1 MPWLDD
7 RYLGIIVALMTVSIW
22 AVFIVATRFSVSTNF
37 TVEEILFLRLVPST
51 LIMAPFMIKYDLI
64 PRGLSWLKAGMLM
77 IGASAVFPYI
87 VSSGL
92 SFAPASDGGVLAPG
106 MLPFWTALAAFL
118 ILGEKLDQVRRA
130 GLFVILIGALLVGL
144 WQILFN
150 SDEGVWRGHILFLIG
165 SGLFA
170 VYSVIFRQSGLT
182 PLHGLLI
189 GLFWGTLFII
199 PILLLTGKVNFNNVS
214 PLDIGIT
221 IVIQSLIIG
230 ILATILFNYGV
241 RLIGA
246 SEMGAFGA
254 LTPILAM
261 LGGIIFL
268 NEIVPAIKMVGIFLV
283 AIGVFLASGILKLK
297 RHKNKKSLGKE
308 HY

>member
-1 MPWLDD
+1 MLKLN
-7 RYLGIIVALMTVSIW
+7 RSYLGVLVALITVSIW

-37 TVEEILFLRLVPST
+37 TVEEVLILRLVPST

-77 IGASAVFPYI
+77 IGASAIFPYI

-106 MLPFWTALAAFL
+106 MLPFWTALAAFF
-118 ILGEKLDQVRRA
+118 ILGEKLDQVRRT
-130 GLFVILIGALLVGL
+130 GLLIILIGALMVGL
-144 WQILFN
+144 WQIIFN

-170 VYSVIFRQSGLT
+170 IYSVIFRQSGLT

-189 GLFWGTLFII
+189 GLFWGTLFIT
-199 PILLLTGKVNFNNVS
+199 PILLLTGKVTFHDVS
-214 PLDIGIT
+214 AFDIGIT
-221 IVIQSLIIG
+221 ILIQSLIIG

-261 LGGIIFL
+261 IGGILFL
-268 NEIVPAIKMVGIFLV
+268 NESVPIIKMAGIFLV
-283 AIGVFLASGILKLK
+283 AIGVFLASGILN
-297 RHKNKKSLGKE
+297 HKNYQNKRS
-308 HY
+308 

>member
-1 MPWLDD
+1 MLNLDR

-22 AVFIVATRFSVSTNF
+22 AVFIVATRFSVSTSF
-37 TVEEILFLRLVPST
+37 TVEEVLFLRLVPST

-64 PRGLSWLKAGMLM
+64 PRGLSWFKAGMLM
-77 IGASAVFPYI
+77 IGASAIFPYI

-118 ILGEKLDQVRRA
+118 ILGEKFDQIRRT
-130 GLFVILIGALLVGL
+130 GLFVILVGALLVGL
-144 WQILFN
+144 WQILFH

-189 GLFWGTLFII
+189 GLFWGTLFI
-199 PILLLTGKVNFNNVS
+199 
-214 PLDIGIT
+214 
-221 IVIQSLIIG
+221 
-230 ILATILFNYGV
+230 
-241 RLIGA
+241 
-246 SEMGAFGA
+246 
-254 LTPILAM
+254 TP
-261 LGGIIFL
+261 
-268 NEIVPAIKMVGIFLV
+268 KQT
-283 AIGVFLASGILKLK
+283 
-297 RHKNKKSLGKE
+297 
-308 HY
+308 Y

>member
-1 MPWLDD
+1 MLKLKCS
-7 RYLGIIVALMTVSIW
+7 YLGILVALITVSIW

-37 TVEEILFLRLVPST
+37 TVEEVLILRLVPST

-77 IGASAVFPYI
+77 IGASAIFPYI

-106 MLPFWTALAAFL
+106 MLPFWTALAAFF
-118 ILGEKLDQVRRA
+118 ILGEKLDQLRRT
-130 GLFVILIGALLVGL
+130 GLLIILIGALMVGL
-144 WQILFN
+144 WQIIFN

-170 VYSVIFRQSGLT
+170 IYSVIFRQSGLS

-189 GLFWGTLFII
+189 GLFWGTLFIT
-199 PILLLTGKVNFNNVS
+199 PILLLTGKVNFSNVS
-214 PLDIGIT
+214 AFDIGIT
-221 IVIQSLIIG
+221 IFIQSLIIG

-261 LGGIIFL
+261 IGGILFL
-268 NEIVPAIKMVGIFLV
+268 NESVPIIKMAGIFLV
-283 AIGVFLASGILKLK
+283 AIGVFLASGILKQ
-297 RHKNKKSLGKE
+297 KNNLNKNS
-308 HY
+308 

>member
-1 MPWLDD
+1 MLKLK
-7 RYLGIIVALMTVSIW
+7 RSYLGILVALITVSIW

-37 TVEEILFLRLVPST
+37 TVEEVLILRLVPST

-77 IGASAVFPYI
+77 IGASAIFPYI

-106 MLPFWTALAAFL
+106 MLPFWTALAAFF
-118 ILGEKLDQVRRA
+118 ILGEKLDQVRRT
-130 GLFVILIGALLVGL
+130 GLLIILMGALMVGL
-144 WQILFN
+144 WQIIFN

-170 VYSVIFRQSGLT
+170 IYSVIFRQSGLT

-189 GLFWGTLFII
+189 GLFWGTLFIT
-199 PILLLTGKVNFNNVS
+199 PILLLTGKVTFHDVS
-214 PLDIGIT
+214 AFDIGIT
-221 IVIQSLIIG
+221 IFIQSLVIG

-261 LGGIIFL
+261 MGGILFL
-268 NEIVPAIKMVGIFLV
+268 NESVPAIKMAGIFLV
-283 AIGVFLASGILKLK
+283 AIGVFLASGILKQ
-297 RHKNKKSLGKE
+297 KNNQNKE
-308 HY
+308 S

>member
-1 MPWLDD
+1 MLKLK
-7 RYLGIIVALMTVSIW
+7 RSYLGVLVALITVSIW

-37 TVEEILFLRLVPST
+37 TVEEVLILRLVPST

-77 IGASAVFPYI
+77 IGASAIFPYI

-106 MLPFWTALAAFL
+106 MLPFWTALAAFF
-118 ILGEKLDQVRRA
+118 ILGEKLDQVRRT
-130 GLFVILIGALLVGL
+130 GLLIILMGALMVGL
-144 WQILFN
+144 WQIIFN

-170 VYSVIFRQSGLT
+170 IYSVIFRQSGLT

-189 GLFWGTLFII
+189 GLFWGTLFIT
-199 PILLLTGKVNFNNVS
+199 PILLLTGKVTFHDVS
-214 PLDIGIT
+214 AFDIGIT
-221 IVIQSLIIG
+221 IFIQSLVIG

-261 LGGIIFL
+261 MGGILFL
-268 NEIVPAIKMVGIFLV
+268 NESVPAIKMAGIFLV
-283 AIGVFLASGILKLK
+283 AIGVFLASGILKQ
-297 RHKNKKSLGKE
+297 KNNQNKE
-308 HY
+308 

>member
-1 MPWLDD
+1 MFNLNR
-7 RYLGIIVALMTVSIW
+7 RYLGVLVALTTVFIW
-22 AVFIVATRFSVSTNF
+22 AIFIVATRFSLTTNF

-77 IGASAVFPYI
+77 IGASAIFPYI

-118 ILGEKLDQVRRA
+118 ILGEKLDRVRRT
-130 GLFVILIGALLVGL
+130 GLLIILVGALMVGL
-144 WQILFN
+144 WQIIFN

-170 VYSVIFRQSGLT
+170 IYSVIFRQSGLT

-189 GLFWGTLFII
+189 GLFWGTLFIT
-199 PILLLTGKVNFNNVS
+199 PILLLTGRVNFSDVS
-214 PLDIGIT
+214 AFDIGVT
-221 IVIQSLIIG
+221 IFIQSLIIG
-230 ILATILFNYGV
+230 ILATVLFNYGV

-261 LGGIIFL
+261 LGGIFFL
-268 NEIVPAIKMVGIFLV
+268 NESVPGIKMVGIFFV
-283 AIGVFLASGILKLK
+283 AIGVFLASGIVKQ
-297 RHKNKKSLGKE
+297 KSYE
-308 HY
+308 D

>member
-1 MPWLDD
+1 MFNLN
-7 RYLGIIVALMTVSIW
+7 RLYLGVLIALLTVSIW

-37 TVEEILFLRLVPST
+37 TVEEVIFLRLVPST
-51 LIMAPFMIKYDLI
+51 IIMAPFMIKYDLI

-77 IGASAVFPYI
+77 IGASAIFPYI

-106 MLPFWTALAAFL
+106 MLPFWTALAAFF
-118 ILGEKLDQVRRA
+118 ILGEKLDNVRRT
-130 GLFVILIGALLVGL
+130 GLFIILVGALMVGL
-144 WQILFN
+144 WQIIFN
-150 SDEGVWRGHILFLIG
+150 SAEGVWRGHILFLVG

-170 VYSVIFRQSGLT
+170 IYSVIFRQSGLT

-189 GLFWGTLFII
+189 GLFWGTLFIT
-199 PILLLTGKVNFNNVS
+199 PILLLTGRVNFSDVS
-214 PLDIGIT
+214 AFDIGIT
-221 IVIQSLIIG
+221 IFIQSLIIG

-261 LGGIIFL
+261 LGGILFL
-268 NEIVPAIKMVGIFLV
+268 NESVPLIKMAGIILV
-283 AIGVFLASGILKLK
+283 AIGVFLASGILKQ
-297 RHKNKKSLGKE
+297 KSYEGEKS
-308 HY
+308 

>member
-1 MPWLDD
+1 MFNLDR
-7 RYLGIIVALMTVSIW
+7 RYLGVLVALITVFIW
-22 AVFIVATRFSVSTNF
+22 AIFIVATRFSLTTNF
-37 TVEEILFLRLVPST
+37 TVEEVLFLRLVPST

-64 PRGLSWLKAGMLM
+64 PRGLPWLKAGMLM
-77 IGASAVFPYI
+77 IGASAIFPYI

-118 ILGEKLDQVRRA
+118 ILGEKLDQVRRI
-130 GLFVILIGALLVGL
+130 GLLIILIGALMVGL
-144 WQILFN
+144 WQIIFN

-170 VYSVIFRQSGLT
+170 IYSVIFRQSGLT

-189 GLFWGTLFII
+189 GLFWGTLFIT
-199 PILLLTGKVNFNNVS
+199 PILLLTGRVNFSEVS
-214 PLDIGIT
+214 AFDIGVT
-221 IVIQSLIIG
+221 IFIQSLIIG
-230 ILATILFNYGV
+230 ILATLLFNYGV

-261 LGGIIFL
+261 LGGILFL
-268 NEIVPAIKMVGIFLV
+268 NESVPGIKMAGIFFV
-283 AIGVFLASGILKLK
+283 AIGVFLASGIVKQ
-297 RHKNKKSLGKE
+297 KSYE
-308 HY
+308 D

>member
-1 MPWLDD
+1 MLWLDH

-37 TVEEILFLRLVPST
+37 TVEEVLFLRLVPST

-77 IGASAVFPYI
+77 IGASAIFPYI

-118 ILGEKLDQVRRA
+118 ILGEKLDPIRRA
-130 GLFVILIGALLVGL
+130 GLFIILIGALLVGL

-199 PILLLTGKVNFNNVS
+199 PILLLTGRVNFNNVS
-214 PLDIGIT
+214 ALDIGIT

-261 LGGIIFL
+261 LGGIMFL
-268 NEIVPAIKMVGIFLV
+268 NETVPAIKMVGIFLV

-297 RHKNKKSLGKE
+297 SHKNEKSLGKQ
-308 HY
+308 H

>member
-1 MPWLDD
+1 MLKLKCS
-7 RYLGIIVALMTVSIW
+7 YLGILVALITVSIW

-37 TVEEILFLRLVPST
+37 TVEEVLILRLVPST

-77 IGASAVFPYI
+77 IGASAIFPYI

-106 MLPFWTALAAFL
+106 MLPFWTALAAFF
-118 ILGEKLDQVRRA
+118 ILGEKLDQLRRT
-130 GLFVILIGALLVGL
+130 GLLIILIGALMVGL
-144 WQILFN
+144 WQIIFN

-170 VYSVIFRQSGLT
+170 IYSVIFRQSGLT

-189 GLFWGTLFII
+189 GLFWGTLFIT
-199 PILLLTGKVNFNNVS
+199 PILLLTGKVTFHDVS
-214 PLDIGIT
+214 AFDIGIT
-221 IVIQSLIIG
+221 IFIQSLVIG

-261 LGGIIFL
+261 MGGILFL
-268 NEIVPAIKMVGIFLV
+268 NESVPAIKMAGIFLV
-283 AIGVFLASGILKLK
+283 AIGVFLASGILKQK
-297 RHKNKKSLGKE
+297 NNQNKKS
-308 HY
+308 

>member
-1 MPWLDD
+1 MFNLNR
-7 RYLGIIVALMTVSIW
+7 RYLGVLIALITVFIW
-22 AVFIVATRFSVSTNF
+22 AIFIVATRFSLTTNF
-37 TVEEILFLRLVPST
+37 TVEEVLFLRLVPST

-77 IGASAVFPYI
+77 IGASAIFPYI

-118 ILGEKLDQVRRA
+118 ILGEKLDQVRRI
-130 GLFVILIGALLVGL
+130 GLLIILIGALMVGL
-144 WQILFN
+144 WQIIFN
-150 SDEGVWRGHILFLIG
+150 SEEGVWRGHILFLIG

-170 VYSVIFRQSGLT
+170 IYSVIFRQSGLT

-189 GLFWGTLFII
+189 GLFWGTLFIT
-199 PILLLTGKVNFNNVS
+199 PILLLTGRVNFSDVS
-214 PLDIGIT
+214 AFDIGIT
-221 IVIQSLIIG
+221 IFIQSLIIG

-261 LGGIIFL
+261 MGGILFL
-268 NEIVPAIKMVGIFLV
+268 NESVPVIKMAGIFLV
-283 AIGVFLASGILKLK
+283 AIGVFLASGVLNQKNYQNEKL
-297 RHKNKKSLGKE
+297 
-308 HY
+308 

>member
-1 MPWLDD
+1 
-7 RYLGIIVALMTVSIW
+7 
-22 AVFIVATRFSVSTNF
+22 
-37 TVEEILFLRLVPST
+37 
-51 LIMAPFMIKYDLI
+51 MAPFMIKYDLI

-77 IGASAVFPYI
+77 IGASAIFPYI

-106 MLPFWTALAAFL
+106 MLPFWTALAAFF
-118 ILGEKLDQVRRA
+118 ILGEKLDQVRRT
-130 GLFVILIGALLVGL
+130 GLLIILIGALMVGL
-144 WQILFN
+144 WQIIFN

-170 VYSVIFRQSGLT
+170 IYSVIFRQSGLT

-189 GLFWGTLFII
+189 GLFWGTLFIT
-199 PILLLTGKVNFNNVS
+199 PILLLTGKVTFHDVS
-214 PLDIGIT
+214 AFDIGIT
-221 IVIQSLIIG
+221 IFIQSLVIG

-261 LGGIIFL
+261 MGGILFL
-268 NEIVPAIKMVGIFLV
+268 NESVPAIKMAGIFLV
-283 AIGVFLASGILKLK
+283 AIGVFLASGILKQK
-297 RHKNKKSLGKE
+297 NNQNKKS
-308 HY
+308 

>member
-1 MPWLDD
+1 MLKLKCS
-7 RYLGIIVALMTVSIW
+7 YLGILVALITVSIW

-37 TVEEILFLRLVPST
+37 TVEEVLILRLVPST

-77 IGASAVFPYI
+77 IGASAIFPYI

-106 MLPFWTALAAFL
+106 MLPFWTALAAFF
-118 ILGEKLDQVRRA
+118 ILGEKLDQVRRT
-130 GLFVILIGALLVGL
+130 GLLIILMGALMVGL
-144 WQILFN
+144 WQIIFN

-170 VYSVIFRQSGLT
+170 IYSVIFRQSGLT

-189 GLFWGTLFII
+189 GLFWGTLFIT
-199 PILLLTGKVNFNNVS
+199 PILLLTGKVTFHDVS
-214 PLDIGIT
+214 AFDIGIT
-221 IVIQSLIIG
+221 IFIQSLVIG

-261 LGGIIFL
+261 MGGILFL
-268 NEIVPAIKMVGIFLV
+268 NESVPAIKMAGIFLV
-283 AIGVFLASGILKLK
+283 AIGVFLASGILKQK
-297 RHKNKKSLGKE
+297 NNQNKKS
-308 HY
+308 

>member
-1 MPWLDD
+1 MLKLK
-7 RYLGIIVALMTVSIW
+7 RSYLVVLVALITVSIW

-37 TVEEILFLRLVPST
+37 TVEEVLILRLVPST

-77 IGASAVFPYI
+77 IGASAIFPYI

-106 MLPFWTALAAFL
+106 MLPFWTALAAFF
-118 ILGEKLDQVRRA
+118 ILGEKLDQVRRT
-130 GLFVILIGALLVGL
+130 GLLIILIGALMVGL
-144 WQILFN
+144 WQIIFN

-170 VYSVIFRQSGLT
+170 IYSVIFRQSGLT

-189 GLFWGTLFII
+189 GLFWGTLFIT
-199 PILLLTGKVNFNNVS
+199 PILLLTGKVTFHDVS
-214 PLDIGIT
+214 AFDIGIT
-221 IVIQSLIIG
+221 IFIQSLVIG

-261 LGGIIFL
+261 MGGILFL
-268 NEIVPAIKMVGIFLV
+268 NESVPPIKMAGIFLV
-283 AIGVFLASGILKLK
+283 AIGVFLASGILEQKNS
-297 RHKNKKSLGKE
+297 HNKKS
-308 HY
+308 

>member
-1 MPWLDD
+1 MFNLDR
-7 RYLGIIVALMTVSIW
+7 RYLGVLVALITVFIW
-22 AVFIVATRFSVSTNF
+22 AIFIVATRFSLTTNF
-37 TVEEILFLRLVPST
+37 TVEEVLFLRLVPST

-64 PRGLSWLKAGMLM
+64 PRGLPWLKAGMLM
-77 IGASAVFPYI
+77 IGASAIFPYI

-118 ILGEKLDQVRRA
+118 ILGEKLDQVRRI
-130 GLFVILIGALLVGL
+130 GLLIILIGALMVGL
-144 WQILFN
+144 WQIIFN
-150 SDEGVWRGHILFLIG
+150 SDEGVWRGHVLFLIG

-170 VYSVIFRQSGLT
+170 IYSVIFRQSGLT

-189 GLFWGTLFII
+189 GLFWGTLFIT
-199 PILLLTGKVNFNNVS
+199 PILLLTGRVNFSDVS
-214 PLDIGIT
+214 AFDIGIT
-221 IVIQSLIIG
+221 IFIQSLIIG

-261 LGGIIFL
+261 MGGILFL
-268 NEIVPAIKMVGIFLV
+268 NEPVPVIKMAGIFLV
-283 AIGVFLASGILKLK
+283 AVGVFLASGVLNQKNYQNEKL
-297 RHKNKKSLGKE
+297 
-308 HY
+308 

>member
-1 MPWLDD
+1 MFNLN
-7 RYLGIIVALMTVSIW
+7 RLYLGVLIALLTVSIW

-37 TVEEILFLRLVPST
+37 TVEEVIFLRLVPST
-51 LIMAPFMIKYDLI
+51 IIMAPFMIKYDLI

-77 IGASAVFPYI
+77 IGASAIFPYI

-106 MLPFWTALAAFL
+106 MLPFWTALAAFF
-118 ILGEKLDQVRRA
+118 ILGEKLDKVRRT
-130 GLFVILIGALLVGL
+130 GLFIILVGALMVGL
-144 WQILFN
+144 WQIIFN
-150 SDEGVWRGHILFLIG
+150 SSEGVWRGHILFLVG

-170 VYSVIFRQSGLT
+170 IYSVIFRQSGLT

-189 GLFWGTLFII
+189 GLFWGTLFIT
-199 PILLLTGKVNFNNVS
+199 PILLLTGRVNFSDVS
-214 PLDIGIT
+214 AFDIGIT
-221 IVIQSLIIG
+221 IFIQSLIIG

-261 LGGIIFL
+261 LGGILFL
-268 NEIVPAIKMVGIFLV
+268 NESVPLIKMAGIFLV
-283 AIGVFLASGILKLK
+283 AIGVFLASGILKQ
-297 RHKNKKSLGKE
+297 KSYESGKS
-308 HY
+308 

>member
-1 MPWLDD
+1 MLKLK
-7 RYLGIIVALMTVSIW
+7 RSYLGVLVALITVSIW

-37 TVEEILFLRLVPST
+37 TVEEVLILRLVPST

-77 IGASAVFPYI
+77 IGASAIFPYI

-106 MLPFWTALAAFL
+106 MLPFWTALAAFF
-118 ILGEKLDQVRRA
+118 ILGEKLDQVRRT
-130 GLFVILIGALLVGL
+130 GLLIILIGALMVGL
-144 WQILFN
+144 WQIIFN

-170 VYSVIFRQSGLT
+170 IYSVIFRQSGLT

-189 GLFWGTLFII
+189 GLFWGTLFIT
-199 PILLLTGKVNFNNVS
+199 PILLLTGKVTFHDVS
-214 PLDIGIT
+214 AFDIGIT
-221 IVIQSLIIG
+221 IFIQSLVIG

-261 LGGIIFL
+261 MGGILFL
-268 NEIVPAIKMVGIFLV
+268 NESVPSIKMAGIFLV
-283 AIGVFLASGILKLK
+283 AIGVFLASGILNQKNNQ
-297 RHKNKKSLGKE
+297 NKKS
-308 HY
+308 

>member
-1 MPWLDD
+1 MFNLNR
-7 RYLGIIVALMTVSIW
+7 RYLGVLVALTTVFIW
-22 AVFIVATRFSVSTNF
+22 AIFIVATRFSLTTNF

-77 IGASAVFPYI
+77 IGASAIFPYI

-118 ILGEKLDQVRRA
+118 ILGEKLDQVRRT
-130 GLFVILIGALLVGL
+130 GLFIILVGALMVGL
-144 WQILFN
+144 WQIIFN
-150 SDEGVWRGHILFLIG
+150 SDDGVWRGHILFLIG

-170 VYSVIFRQSGLT
+170 IYSVIFRQSGLT

-189 GLFWGTLFII
+189 GLFWGTLFIT
-199 PILLLTGKVNFNNVS
+199 PILLLTGRVNFSDVS
-214 PLDIGIT
+214 AFDIGVT
-221 IVIQSLIIG
+221 IFIQSLIIG
-230 ILATILFNYGV
+230 ILATLLFNYGV

-261 LGGIIFL
+261 LGGILFL
-268 NEIVPAIKMVGIFLV
+268 NESVPGIKMAGIFFV
-283 AIGVFLASGILKLK
+283 AIGVFLASGIVKQ
-297 RHKNKKSLGKE
+297 KS
-308 HY
+308 YDD

>member
-1 MPWLDD
+1 MLKLK
-7 RYLGIIVALMTVSIW
+7 RSYLGVLVALITVSIW
-22 AVFIVATRFSVSTNF
+22 AVFIVATRFSVSTKF
-37 TVEEILFLRLVPST
+37 TVEEVLILRLVPST

-77 IGASAVFPYI
+77 IGASAIFPYI

-106 MLPFWTALAAFL
+106 MLPFWTALAAFF
-118 ILGEKLDQVRRA
+118 ILGEKLDQVRRT
-130 GLFVILIGALLVGL
+130 GLLIILIGALMVGL
-144 WQILFN
+144 WQIIFN

-170 VYSVIFRQSGLT
+170 IYSVIFRQSGLT

-189 GLFWGTLFII
+189 GLFWGTLFIT
-199 PILLLTGKVNFNNVS
+199 PILLLTGKVTFHDVS
-214 PLDIGIT
+214 AFDIGIT
-221 IVIQSLIIG
+221 IFIQSLVIG

-261 LGGIIFL
+261 MGGILFL
-268 NEIVPAIKMVGIFLV
+268 NESVPAIKMAGIFLV
-283 AIGVFLASGILKLK
+283 AIGVFLASGILKQK
-297 RHKNKKSLGKE
+297 NKQNKKS
-308 HY
+308 

>member
-1 MPWLDD
+1 MLKLK
-7 RYLGIIVALMTVSIW
+7 RTYLGVLVALITVSIW

-37 TVEEILFLRLVPST
+37 TVEEVLILRLVPST

-77 IGASAVFPYI
+77 IGASAIFPYI

-106 MLPFWTALAAFL
+106 MLPFWTALAAFF
-118 ILGEKLDQVRRA
+118 ILGEKLDQVRRT
-130 GLFVILIGALLVGL
+130 GLLIILIGALMVGL
-144 WQILFN
+144 WQIIFN

-170 VYSVIFRQSGLT
+170 IYSVIFRQSGLT

-189 GLFWGTLFII
+189 GLFWGTLFIT
-199 PILLLTGKVNFNNVS
+199 PILLLTGKVTFHDVS
-214 PLDIGIT
+214 AFDIGIT
-221 IVIQSLIIG
+221 IFIQSLVIG

-261 LGGIIFL
+261 MGGILFL
-268 NEIVPAIKMVGIFLV
+268 NESVPPIKMAGIFLV
-283 AIGVFLASGILKLK
+283 AIGVFLASGILEQKNS
-297 RHKNKKSLGKE
+297 HNKKS
-308 HY
+308 

>member
-1 MPWLDD
+1 MLWLDH
-7 RYLGIIVALMTVSIW
+7 RYLGIIGALMTVSIW

-77 IGASAVFPYI
+77 IGASAIFPYI

-118 ILGEKLDQVRRA
+118 ILGEKLGKIRRT
-130 GLFVILIGALLVGL
+130 GLFVILVGALLVGL

-150 SDEGVWRGHILFLIG
+150 SDEGVWRGHILFLVG

-182 PLHGLLI
+182 PFHGLLI

-199 PILLLTGKVNFNNVS
+199 PILLLTGRVNFNDVS
-214 PLDIGIT
+214 AFDIGIT

-261 LGGIIFL
+261 LGGIMFL
-268 NEIVPAIKMVGIFLV
+268 DETVPAIKMIGIFLV
-283 AIGVFLASGILKLK
+283 AIGVFLASGILKDK
-297 RHKNKKSLGKE
+297 SYKNEKPQ
-308 HY
+308 

>member
-1 MPWLDD
+1 MFNLN
-7 RYLGIIVALMTVSIW
+7 RLYLGVLIALLTVSIW

-37 TVEEILFLRLVPST
+37 TVEEVIFLRLVPST
-51 LIMAPFMIKYDLI
+51 IIMAPFMIKYDLI

-77 IGASAVFPYI
+77 IGASAIFPYI

-106 MLPFWTALAAFL
+106 MLPFWTALAAFF
-118 ILGEKLDQVRRA
+118 ILGEKLDKVRRA
-130 GLFVILIGALLVGL
+130 GLFIILVGALMVGL
-144 WQILFN
+144 WQIIFN
-150 SDEGVWRGHILFLIG
+150 SGEGVWRGHILFLVG

-170 VYSVIFRQSGLT
+170 IYSVIFRQSGLT

-189 GLFWGTLFII
+189 GLFWGTLFIT
-199 PILLLTGKVNFNNVS
+199 PILLLTGRVNFSDVS
-214 PLDIGIT
+214 AFDIGIT
-221 IVIQSLIIG
+221 IFIQSLIIG

-261 LGGIIFL
+261 LG
-268 NEIVPAIKMVGIFLV
+268 
-283 AIGVFLASGILKLK
+283 
-297 RHKNKKSLGKE
+297 
-308 HY
+308 

>member
-1 MPWLDD
+1 MLNLNHQ
-7 RYLGIIVALMTVSIW
+7 YLGIIVALMTVSIW
-22 AVFIVATRFSVSTNF
+22 AVFIVATRFSVSTSF
-37 TVEEILFLRLVPST
+37 TVEEVLFLRLVPST

-77 IGASAVFPYI
+77 IGASAIFPYI

-92 SFAPASDGGVLAPG
+92 SFAPASAGGVLAPG
-106 MLPFWTALAAFL
+106 MLPFWTALASFL
-118 ILGEKLDQVRRA
+118 ILGEQLDKIRRA
-130 GLFVILIGALLVGL
+130 GLFVILVGALLVGL

-150 SDEGVWRGHILFLIG
+150 SDEGVWRGHILFLVG

-170 VYSVIFRQSGLT
+170 IYSVIFRQSGLT

-199 PILLLTGKVNFNNVS
+199 PILLLTGRVSFNNVS
-214 PLDIGIT
+214 AFDIGIT

-261 LGGIIFL
+261 LGGILFL
-268 NEIVPAIKMVGIFLV
+268 DETVPAIKMIGIFLV
-283 AIGVFLASGILKLK
+283 AIGVFLASGILKN
-297 RHKNKKSLGKE
+297 RSYKNEKPQ
-308 HY
+308 

>member
-1 MPWLDD
+1 MFNLNR
-7 RYLGIIVALMTVSIW
+7 RYLGVLVALTTVFIW
-22 AVFIVATRFSVSTNF
+22 AIFIVATRFSLTTNF
-37 TVEEILFLRLVPST
+37 TVEEVLFLRLVPST

-77 IGASAVFPYI
+77 IGASAIFPYI

-118 ILGEKLDQVRRA
+118 ILGEKLDQVRRT
-130 GLFVILIGALLVGL
+130 GLFIILVGALMVGL
-144 WQILFN
+144 WQIIFN
-150 SDEGVWRGHILFLIG
+150 SDDGAWKGHILFLIG

-170 VYSVIFRQSGLT
+170 IYSVIFRQSGLT

-189 GLFWGTLFII
+189 GLFWGTLFIT
-199 PILLLTGKVNFNNVS
+199 PILLLTGRVNFSDVS
-214 PLDIGIT
+214 AFDIGVT
-221 IVIQSLIIG
+221 IFNQSLIIG
-230 ILATILFNYGV
+230 ILATLLFNYGV

-261 LGGIIFL
+261 LGGILFL
-268 NEIVPAIKMVGIFLV
+268 NESVSVIKMTGIFFV
-283 AIGVFLASGILKLK
+283 AIGVFLASGIVKQK
-297 RHKNKKSLGKE
+297 IYEG
-308 HY
+308 

>member
-1 MPWLDD
+1 MFNLDR
-7 RYLGIIVALMTVSIW
+7 RYLGVLVALITVFIW
-22 AVFIVATRFSVSTNF
+22 AIFIVATRFSLTTNF
-37 TVEEILFLRLVPST
+37 TVEEVLFLRLVPST

-77 IGASAVFPYI
+77 IGASAIFPYI

-118 ILGEKLDQVRRA
+118 ILGEKLDQVRRI
-130 GLFVILIGALLVGL
+130 GLLIILIGALMVGL
-144 WQILFN
+144 WQIIFN

-170 VYSVIFRQSGLT
+170 IYSVIFRQSGLT

-189 GLFWGTLFII
+189 GLFWGTLFIT
-199 PILLLTGKVNFNNVS
+199 PILLLTGRVNFSDVS
-214 PLDIGIT
+214 AFDIGIT
-221 IVIQSLIIG
+221 IFIQSLIIG

-261 LGGIIFL
+261 MGGILFL
-268 NEIVPAIKMVGIFLV
+268 NESVPVIKMAGIFLV
-283 AIGVFLASGILKLK
+283 AIGVFLASGVLNQKNYQNEKL
-297 RHKNKKSLGKE
+297 
-308 HY
+308 

>member
-1 MPWLDD
+1 MINLHR
-7 RYLGIIVALMTVSIW
+7 RYLGILVALLTVFIW
-22 AVFIVATRFSVSTNF
+22 AIFIVATRFSLTTNF
-37 TVEEILFLRLVPST
+37 TVEEVLFLRLVPST

-77 IGASAVFPYI
+77 IGASAIFPYI

-118 ILGEKLDQVRRA
+118 ILGEKLDQVRRT
-130 GLFVILIGALLVGL
+130 GLFIILVGALMVGL
-144 WQILFN
+144 WQIIFN
-150 SDEGVWRGHILFLIG
+150 SDEGVWRGHLLFLIG

-170 VYSVIFRQSGLT
+170 IYSVIFRQSGLT

-189 GLFWGTLFII
+189 GLFWGTLFIT
-199 PILLLTGKVNFNNVS
+199 PILLLTGRVNFSDVS
-214 PLDIGIT
+214 SFDIGIT
-221 IVIQSLIIG
+221 IFIQSLIIG
-230 ILATILFNYGV
+230 ILATVLFNYGV

-261 LGGIIFL
+261 FGGILFL
-268 NEIVPAIKMVGIFLV
+268 NESVSGIKMAGIFFV
-283 AIGVFLASGILKLK
+283 AIGVFLASGIVKQK
-297 RHKNKKSLGKE
+297 IYE
-308 HY
+308 D

>member
-1 MPWLDD
+1 MLKLN
-7 RYLGIIVALMTVSIW
+7 RSYLGALVALITVSIW

-37 TVEEILFLRLVPST
+37 TVEEVLILRLVPST

-77 IGASAVFPYI
+77 IGASAIFPYI

-106 MLPFWTALAAFL
+106 MLPFWTALAAFF
-118 ILGEKLDQVRRA
+118 ILGEKLDQVRRT
-130 GLFVILIGALLVGL
+130 GLLIILMGALMVGL
-144 WQILFN
+144 WQIIFN

-170 VYSVIFRQSGLT
+170 IYSVIFRQSGLT

-189 GLFWGTLFII
+189 GLFWGTLFIT
-199 PILLLTGKVNFNNVS
+199 PILLLTGKVTFHDVS
-214 PLDIGIT
+214 AFDIGIT
-221 IVIQSLIIG
+221 IFIQSLVIG

-261 LGGIIFL
+261 MGGILFL
-268 NEIVPAIKMVGIFLV
+268 NESVPAIKMAGIFLV
-283 AIGVFLASGILKLK
+283 AIGVFLASGILKQ
-297 RHKNKKSLGKE
+297 KNNQNIE
-308 HY
+308 

>member
-1 MPWLDD
+1 MFNLN
-7 RYLGIIVALMTVSIW
+7 RLYLGVLIALLTVSIW

-37 TVEEILFLRLVPST
+37 TVEEVIFLRLVPST
-51 LIMAPFMIKYDLI
+51 IIMAPFMIKYDLI
-64 PRGLSWLKAGMLM
+64 PRGLSWLKAGILM
-77 IGASAVFPYI
+77 IGASAIFPYI

-106 MLPFWTALAAFL
+106 MLPFWTALAAFF
-118 ILGEKLDQVRRA
+118 ILGEKLDKVRRT
-130 GLFVILIGALLVGL
+130 GLFIILVGALMVGL
-144 WQILFN
+144 WQIIFN
-150 SDEGVWRGHILFLIG
+150 SAEGVWRGHILFLVG

-170 VYSVIFRQSGLT
+170 IYSVIFRQSGLT

-189 GLFWGTLFII
+189 GLFWGTLFIT
-199 PILLLTGKVNFNNVS
+199 PILLLTGRVNFSDVS
-214 PLDIGIT
+214 AFDIGIT
-221 IVIQSLIIG
+221 IFIQSLIIG

-261 LGGIIFL
+261 LGGILFL
-268 NEIVPAIKMVGIFLV
+268 NESVPLIKMAGIFLV
-283 AIGVFLASGILKLK
+283 AIGVFLASGILKQ
-297 RHKNKKSLGKE
+297 KSYESGKS
-308 HY
+308 

>member
-1 MPWLDD
+1 MFNLN
-7 RYLGIIVALMTVSIW
+7 RLYLGVLVALLTVSIW

-37 TVEEILFLRLVPST
+37 TVEEVIFLRLVPST
-51 LIMAPFMIKYDLI
+51 IIMAPFMIKYDLI

-77 IGASAVFPYI
+77 IGASAIFPYI

-106 MLPFWTALAAFL
+106 MLPFWTALAAFF
-118 ILGEKLDQVRRA
+118 ILGEKLDKVRRT
-130 GLFVILIGALLVGL
+130 GLFIILVGALMVGL
-144 WQILFN
+144 WQIIFN
-150 SDEGVWRGHILFLIG
+150 SAEGVWRGHILFLVG

-170 VYSVIFRQSGLT
+170 IYSVIFRQSGLT

-189 GLFWGTLFII
+189 GLFWGTLFIT
-199 PILLLTGKVNFNNVS
+199 PILLLTGRVNFSDVS
-214 PLDIGIT
+214 AFDIGIT
-221 IVIQSLIIG
+221 IFIQSLIIG

-261 LGGIIFL
+261 LGGILFL
-268 NEIVPAIKMVGIFLV
+268 NESVPLIKMAGIFLV
-283 AIGVFLASGILKLK
+283 AIGVFLASGILKQ
-297 RHKNKKSLGKE
+297 KSYESGKS
-308 HY
+308 

>member
-1 MPWLDD
+1 MFNLHR
-7 RYLGIIVALMTVSIW
+7 RYLGILVALITVFIW
-22 AVFIVATRFSVSTNF
+22 AIFIVATRFSLTTNF
-37 TVEEILFLRLVPST
+37 TVEEVLFLRLVPST

-77 IGASAVFPYI
+77 IGASAIFPYI

-118 ILGEKLDQVRRA
+118 ILGEKLDQVRRT
-130 GLFVILIGALLVGL
+130 GLFIILVGALMVGL
-144 WQILFN
+144 WQIIFN
-150 SDEGVWRGHILFLIG
+150 SDEGVWRGHLLFLIG

-170 VYSVIFRQSGLT
+170 IYSVIFRESGLT

-189 GLFWGTLFII
+189 GLFWGTLFIT
-199 PILLLTGKVNFNNVS
+199 PILLLTGRVNFSDVS
-214 PLDIGIT
+214 SFDIGIT
-221 IVIQSLIIG
+221 IFIQSLIIG
-230 ILATILFNYGV
+230 ILATVLFNYGV

-261 LGGIIFL
+261 LGGILFL
-268 NEIVPAIKMVGIFLV
+268 NESVSGIKMAGIFFV
-283 AIGVFLASGILKLK
+283 AIGVFLASGIVKQK
-297 RHKNKKSLGKE
+297 IYE
-308 HY
+308 D

>member
-1 MPWLDD
+1 MFNLHR
-7 RYLGIIVALMTVSIW
+7 RYLGILVALITVFIW
-22 AVFIVATRFSVSTNF
+22 AIFIVATRFSLTTNF
-37 TVEEILFLRLVPST
+37 TVEEVLFLRLVPST

-77 IGASAVFPYI
+77 IGASAIFPYI

-118 ILGEKLDQVRRA
+118 ILGEKLDQVRRT
-130 GLFVILIGALLVGL
+130 GLLVILVGALMVGL
-144 WQILFN
+144 WQIIFN

-170 VYSVIFRQSGLT
+170 IYSVIFRQSGLS

-189 GLFWGTLFII
+189 GLFWGTLFIT
-199 PILLLTGKVNFNNVS
+199 PILLLTGRVNFSDVS
-214 PLDIGIT
+214 FFDIGIT
-221 IVIQSLIIG
+221 IFIQSLIIG
-230 ILATILFNYGV
+230 ILATVLFNYGV

-261 LGGIIFL
+261 LGGILFL
-268 NEIVPAIKMVGIFLV
+268 NESVSVIKMAGIFFV
-283 AIGVFLASGILKLK
+283 AIGVFLASGIVKQK
-297 RHKNKKSLGKE
+297 IYE
-308 HY
+308 D

>member
-1 MPWLDD
+1 MLKLN
-7 RYLGIIVALMTVSIW
+7 RLYLGVLVALITVSIW

-37 TVEEILFLRLVPST
+37 TVEEVLILRLVPST

-77 IGASAVFPYI
+77 IGASAIFPYI

-106 MLPFWTALAAFL
+106 MLPFWTALAAFF
-118 ILGEKLDQVRRA
+118 ILGEKLDQVRRT
-130 GLFVILIGALLVGL
+130 GLLIILIGALMVGL
-144 WQILFN
+144 WQIIFN

-170 VYSVIFRQSGLT
+170 IYSVIFRQSGLT

-189 GLFWGTLFII
+189 GLFWGTLFIT
-199 PILLLTGKVNFNNVS
+199 PILLLTGKVTFHDVS
-214 PLDIGIT
+214 AFDIGIT
-221 IVIQSLIIG
+221 IFIQSLVIG

-261 LGGIIFL
+261 MGGILFL
-268 NEIVPAIKMVGIFLV
+268 NESVPAIKMAGIFLV
-283 AIGVFLASGILKLK
+283 AIGVFLASGILKQ
-297 RHKNKKSLGKE
+297 KNNQNKE
-308 HY
+308 S

>member
-1 MPWLDD
+1 MLNLDH
-7 RYLGIIVALMTVSIW
+7 RYLGVIVALMTVSIW
-22 AVFIVATRFSVSTNF
+22 AVFIVATRFSVSTTF
-37 TVEEILFLRLVPST
+37 TVEEVLFLRLVPST
-51 LIMAPFMIKYDLI
+51 IIMAPFMIKYDLI

-77 IGASAVFPYI
+77 IGASAIFPYI

-118 ILGEKLDQVRRA
+118 ILGEKLDHIRRI
-130 GLFVILIGALLVGL
+130 GLFVILVGALLVGL

-150 SDEGVWRGHILFLIG
+150 SDAGVWRGHILFLIG

-170 VYSVIFRQSGLT
+170 IYSVIFRQSGLT

-189 GLFWGTLFII
+189 GLFWGTLFIT
-199 PILLLTGKVNFNNVS
+199 PILLLTGRVNFSNIS
-214 PLDIGIT
+214 AFDIGIT

-268 NEIVPAIKMVGIFLV
+268 NETVPAIKMVGIFLV
-283 AIGVFLASGILKLK
+283 AIGVFLASGVLKQK
-297 RHKNKKSLGKE
+297 SYKNEKSL
-308 HY
+308 

>member
-1 MPWLDD
+1 MLKLK
-7 RYLGIIVALMTVSIW
+7 RSYLGVLVALITVSIW

-37 TVEEILFLRLVPST
+37 TVEEVLILRLVPST
-51 LIMAPFMIKYDLI
+51 LIMAPLMIKYDLI

-77 IGASAVFPYI
+77 IGASAIFPYI

-106 MLPFWTALAAFL
+106 MLPFWTALAAFF
-118 ILGEKLDQVRRA
+118 ILGERLDQVRRT
-130 GLFVILIGALLVGL
+130 GLLIILIGALMVGL
-144 WQILFN
+144 WQIIFN

-170 VYSVIFRQSGLT
+170 IYSVIFRQSGLT

-189 GLFWGTLFII
+189 GLFWGTLFIT
-199 PILLLTGKVNFNNVS
+199 PILLLTGKVNFSNVS
-214 PLDIGIT
+214 AFDIGIT
-221 IVIQSLIIG
+221 IFIQSIIIG

-261 LGGIIFL
+261 IGGILFL
-268 NEIVPAIKMVGIFLV
+268 NETVPIIKMTGIFLV
-283 AIGVFLASGILKLK
+283 AIGVFLASGILN
-297 RHKNKKSLGKE
+297 HKNYQNKKS
-308 HY
+308 

>member
-1 MPWLDD
+1 MLWLDH

-22 AVFIVATRFSVSTNF
+22 AIFIVATRFSVSTTF
-37 TVEEILFLRLVPST
+37 TVEEVLFLRLVPST
-51 LIMAPFMIKYDLI
+51 IIMAPFMIKYDLI

-77 IGASAVFPYI
+77 IGASAIFPYI

-118 ILGEKLDQVRRA
+118 ILGEKLDQIRRA

-144 WQILFN
+144 WQVLFN
-150 SDEGVWRGHILFLIG
+150 SDEGVWRGHLLFLIG

-182 PLHGLLI
+182 PFHGLLI

-199 PILLLTGKVNFNNVS
+199 PILLLTGRVNFNDVS
-214 PLDIGIT
+214 AFDIGIT

-261 LGGIIFL
+261 LGGIMFL
-268 NEIVPAIKMVGIFLV
+268 DEIVPAIKMIGIFLV
-283 AIGVFLASGILKLK
+283 AIGVFLASGILK
-297 RHKNKKSLGKE
+297 HKSYKNEKPQ
-308 HY
+308 

>member
-1 MPWLDD
+1 MLNFNR
-7 RYLGIIVALMTVSIW
+7 RYLGVLVALITVSIW

-37 TVEEILFLRLVPST
+37 TVEEVLFLRLVPST

-64 PRGLSWLKAGMLM
+64 PRGLSWFKAGMLM
-77 IGASAVFPYI
+77 IGASAIFPYI

-92 SFAPASDGGVLAPG
+92 YFAPASDGGVLAPG
-106 MLPFWTALAAFL
+106 MLPFWTALAAFF
-118 ILGEKLDQVRRA
+118 ILGEKLDQLRRT
-130 GLFVILIGALLVGL
+130 GLLIILIGALMVGL
-144 WQILFN
+144 WQIIFN

-170 VYSVIFRQSGLT
+170 IYSVIFRQSGLT

-189 GLFWGTLFII
+189 GLFWGTLFIT
-199 PILLLTGKVNFNNVS
+199 PILLLTGKVTFHDVS
-214 PLDIGIT
+214 AFDIGIT
-221 IVIQSLIIG
+221 IFIQSLVIG

-261 LGGIIFL
+261 MGGILFL
-268 NEIVPAIKMVGIFLV
+268 NESVPAIKMAGIFLV
-283 AIGVFLASGILKLK
+283 AIGVFLASGTLKQK
-297 RHKNKKSLGKE
+297 NNQNKKS
-308 HY
+308 